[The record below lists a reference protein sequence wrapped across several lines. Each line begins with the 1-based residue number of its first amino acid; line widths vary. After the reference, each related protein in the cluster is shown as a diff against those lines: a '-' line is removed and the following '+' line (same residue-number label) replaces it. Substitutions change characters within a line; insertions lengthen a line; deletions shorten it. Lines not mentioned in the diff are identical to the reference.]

1 MTDDRNRLLWSNVLD
16 GAWLQKHFANRIETI
31 TVLLL
36 VIMFYLAVLDGECQ
50 VERDLGQ
57 CSLNHPS
64 IRTCKSMA
72 STTS

>member
-1 MTDDRNRLLWSNVLD
+1 MPVTANVID
-16 GAWLQKHFANRIETI
+16 GAWLQKHFASRIETI
-31 TVLLL
+31 TVLPL
-36 VIMFYLAVLDGECQ
+36 VIRFCLAVLDGECQ
-50 VERDLGQ
+50 VERDLGGQ